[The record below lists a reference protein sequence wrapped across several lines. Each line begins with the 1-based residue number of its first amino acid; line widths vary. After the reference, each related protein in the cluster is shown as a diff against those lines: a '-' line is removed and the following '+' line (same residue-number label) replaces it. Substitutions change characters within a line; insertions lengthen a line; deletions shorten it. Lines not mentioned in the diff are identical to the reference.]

1 MIKVL
6 MNIMCQIVCN
16 WQNFALEA
24 FNIYKRYETFWHLQ
38 ITFFALTAILSENAA
53 ILPRNGMVKGTILC
67 KILLYCFD
75 LEIIGWRSFAVLFQS
90 ASFLWMKQKAVMH
103 QIFFSNFLILY

>member
-38 ITFFALTAILSENAA
+38 ITFFALTAILSENDVFLQKND
-53 ILPRNGMVKGTILC
+53 ILPMVMDTIFY
-67 KILLYCFD
+67 KIILYCFC
-75 LEIIGWRSFAVLFQS
+75 LWFTLFVNGS
-90 ASFLWMKQKAVMH
+90 
-103 QIFFSNFLILY
+103 